1 MKFIDIR
8 VVLGI
13 VAISA
18 VLAVLN
24 NFRVPEANKVTWFGG
39 QPILEKP
46 EILP

>member
-1 MKFIDIR
+1 MKHIEIR

-13 VAISA
+13 VALSA

-24 NFRVPEANKVTWFGG
+24 NLRVPESNKVTWFGG